1 MAQRKPHSGIQE
13 NSQITDEKRALREQ
27 LLKEFP
33 EEEALGGDTVKVEA
47 VHVRR
52 ERRTSQPEEGPASA
66 ARPADGRQQRR
77 DRSAPERRRS
87 TARSAAKRNTRP
99 ASGQRRSEAG
109 PETEKKRTG
118 ADPASGQKKAAERA
132 EVRKKSRQTA
142 ARAQAVRNSNRRKN
156 RRRKNNRVF
165 SPGFKKAFLIAWGA
179 FVLLLVI
186 AMIILS
192 STLRRYES
200 GLPEH
205 YMNEILAAIEKG
217 DLKELHLTTADDIS
231 IDDPSLFVSA
241 DQISRY
247 LQEKNGTEPLSYVKI
262 NAESTENENVYSIRS
277 GEEKLL
283 KVFLDRNQENGKV
296 KTGWHETKTQ
306 LAGEGLQMRELIVQ
320 IPTAAS
326 LEIDGRP
333 VDRALITEAG
343 NQIRLLSNL
352 INAGIIADQPTVD
365 TYVVRGIFADPEVS
379 MVDEAGNRSVCSEA
393 DGVYTGGFV
402 ADEAFSAEQTARV
415 LGMFEPYAKYFSGD
429 AGRDALGAVMLDR
442 SPAYNSA
449 VSADV
454 SWMQAHDGIS
464 LSGQT
469 VENIRK
475 YSDQCYSCDI
485 SFRQDILRGGE
496 SVRTWDTNMT
506 WIMVFDGNY
515 YLADFITKTAND

>member
-1 MAQRKPHSGIQE
+1 MAQRGPRNGTQQ

-33 EEEALGGDTVKVEA
+33 EEETFGGDTRRVPKA
-47 VHVRR
+47 VLVRP
-52 ERRTSQPEEGPASA
+52 ERRTPQQAERPVRA
-66 ARPADGRQQRR
+66 ARPAAEKQQRA
-77 DRSAPERRRS
+77 DRSAPERQNNA
-87 TARSAAKRNTRP
+87 ARSAAKRNGGP
-99 ASGQRRSEAG
+99 ASGKNPGKTRPEEGKRRA
-109 PETEKKRTG
+109 
-118 ADPASGQKKAAERA
+118 ADSAAER
-132 EVRKKSRQTA
+132 RKSVQSASR
-142 ARAQAVRNSNRRKN
+142 ARAVRNSNKRKN
-156 RRRKNNRVF
+156 RRGKNKRVF

-192 STLRRYES
+192 SALRRYES

-205 YMNEILAAIEKG
+205 YMNEIISAVEKG

-231 IDDPSLFVSA
+231 IEDPSLFVSA
-241 DQISRY
+241 DQIS
-247 LQEKNGTEPLSYVKI
+247 QFIKEKSEAEPLSYVKV
-262 NAESTENENVYSIRS
+262 NAESTENENVYIIRS

-283 KVFLDRNQENGKV
+283 KVYLDRNEKNGK
-296 KTGWHETKTQ
+296 TENGWHEAKTQ
-306 LAGEGLQMRELIVQ
+306 MAAEGLQIKDLTIQ
-320 IPTAAS
+320 IPTSAS
-326 LEIDGRP
+326 LEIDQRP
-333 VDRALITEAG
+333 VDRGMITEAG

-352 INAGIIADQPTVD
+352 INAGIIGDQPTVD
-365 TYVVRGIFADPEVS
+365 TYVVRGIFANPEIV
-379 MVDEAGNRSVCSEA
+379 MIDEYGNRSVCSEA

-402 ADEAFSAEQTARV
+402 ADEGFSAEQIARV

-429 AGRDALGAVMLDR
+429 AGKEALSAVMLDH

-449 VSADV
+449 TSADV

-485 SFRQDILRGGE
+485 SFREDILQGGT

-506 WIMVFDGNY
+506 WILVFDGNY
-515 YLADFITKTAND
+515 YLADFVTKTAND